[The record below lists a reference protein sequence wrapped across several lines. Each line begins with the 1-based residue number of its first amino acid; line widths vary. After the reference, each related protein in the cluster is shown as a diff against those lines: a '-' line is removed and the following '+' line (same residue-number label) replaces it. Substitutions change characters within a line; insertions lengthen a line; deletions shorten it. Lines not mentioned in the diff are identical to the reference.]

1 MNQHDVKAP
10 HAQSPMRRIMVA
22 VDDSNA
28 SRQALQFAARIASP
42 DADVRIVCVAD
53 QPATWSAGG
62 AFTAGD
68 AWITDTIA
76 SARKSLHAEAEL
88 TLDQALAAFKG
99 RCASVEGQVLGQGG
113 EIGAVVQ
120 ALSAAAR
127 EWRADLLVVG
137 ARHRGRV
144 KRWVDGSVSG
154 ALAVG
159 APCPLLV
166 VPDEYQAQASQERSS
181 LARVLLATDGS
192 EPSNR
197 AIGAAMGL
205 LAPPTALR
213 AVYVVDRSGV
223 AADPVPGSTL
233 EEAMSAQGRKALAA
247 AIEQLAPCGCAI
259 ETALIA
265 TALIRDDVAH
275 AVLRDA
281 QAWEADLVVLGT
293 HGRRGVARWLLGSVA
308 QRAVEITHLPLLL
321 VGPAQA

>member
-1 MNQHDVKAP
+1 MNQNDQNTPGVR
-10 HAQSPMRRIMVA
+10 PMRRIMIA

-28 SRQALQFAARIASP
+28 SRQALRFAARIASP
-42 DADVRIVCVAD
+42 QAEVRIVCVAD
-53 QPATWSAGG
+53 QPGAWIAGG

-76 SARKSLHAEAEL
+76 TARKSLHAEAEL
-88 TLDQALAAFKG
+88 TLEQALAAFKG
-99 RCASVEGQVLGQGG
+99 RCAAVEGLVVGQGG
-113 EIGAVVQ
+113 ESGAVVQ
-120 ALSAAAR
+120 ALVAAAR
-127 EWRADLLVVG
+127 DWRADLLVVG

-154 ALAVG
+154 ALAVA

-166 VPDEYQAQASQERSS
+166 VPDEYATHESRAELG
-181 LARVLLATDGS
+181 LARVVLATDGS
-192 EPSNR
+192 EPSVH
-197 AIGAAMGL
+197 AIGAAMRL
-205 LAPPTALR
+205 LSPPTILR

-223 AADPVPGSTL
+223 AADPVPGSAL
-233 EEAMSAQGRKALAA
+233 QEAMSAQGRKALAA
-247 AIEQLAPCGCAI
+247 AVGQLAPSGCTT
-259 ETALIA
+259 ETQLVA

-281 QAWEADLVVLGT
+281 QAWDADLVVLGT

-308 QRAVEITHLPLLL
+308 QRAVEVTHLPLLL